1 MYIPDTLDI
10 NTASGGI
17 RTRDLV
23 LTRLE
28 DLEEAQDPKAKE
40 DDASTNIITSFLS
53 KPQEFLKYLIDKGVN
68 PKLARRYTLWA
79 IDYANYVSTNGYRVK
94 EYLSRFTNPNTY
106 NNKLKPIIHL
116 HRFLGLPDPNVKFK
130 TISKD
135 RLIIAPSYEEVL
147 AGFKKVKDDDDL
159 AKFYLFCCTT
169 LLRPQFIITL
179 TYDNI
184 DISNRVIDVRVHRKT
199 KHYRPQIIH
208 TALLPYLQQD
218 KESKE
223 ARIFLHCYDYYGKK
237 IKRLTGITP
246 SHLRDFAYNAML
258 KSGMNPLIVEW
269 LMGHDIGIS
278 KHYLADDI
286 KSEYTKFERM
296 YPFSIS

>member
-1 MYIPDTLDI
+1 M
-10 NTASGGI
+10 
-17 RTRDLV
+17 

-28 DLEEAQDPKAKE
+28 ESNDTSA
-40 DDASTNIITSFLS
+40 NIITSFLS
-53 KPQEFLKYLIDKGVN
+53 SSKQQEFLKYLMDKGVN

-94 EYLSRFTNPNTY
+94 EYLNRFTNPNTY
-106 NNKLKPIIHL
+106 NNRLKPIIHI
-116 HRFLGLPDPNVKFK
+116 HRFLGLPAPNVKFK

-147 AGFKKVKDDDDL
+147 AGFNKVKDNDDL
-159 AKFYLFCCTT
+159 AKFYLFCSTT

-184 DISNRVIDVRVHRKT
+184 DISNRVIDIRVHRKT

-208 TALLPYLQQD
+208 TALIKYLQQD
-218 KESKE
+218 KESK
-223 ARIFLHCYDYYGKK
+223 ARLFLHCYDYYGKK

-246 SHLRDFAYNAML
+246 SQLRDFAYNAML

-286 KSEYTKFERM
+286 KYEYTKFERM
-296 YPFSIS
+296 CPFSIS